1 MDREQLIREIADKHS
16 FKGYDHSP
24 LSRDE
29 VLEFIAKLKDL
40 VNSKKREA
48 EKLKV
53 GSLEHDEFAAH
64 AHSVVS
70 LTARK

>member
-1 MDREQLIREIADKHS
+1 M
-16 FKGYDHSP
+16 
-24 LSRDE
+24 
-29 VLEFIAKLKDL
+29 EFIAKLKDL